1 MHRGV
6 ADRDVHSDDILRSR
20 CTAGLIAMTRSFAP
34 AVTLLIVVL
43 ATPSALAQSW
53 QPPTDEE
60 RCPSPWGA
68 DDERGAANLMR
79 PEVIIKAA
87 RLIQVGEVIEMSY
100 PLHAAMPFYGSRIYN
115 QQIKR
120 TGWPKGTNNRGSN
133 EEIITTELG
142 QVGTQ
147 IDGFGHQSIG
157 NSLYNC
163 FKLDEVATRTG
174 FSKLGIENAGGLFTR
189 GVLIDVAAL
198 HGVEML
204 GAQYEISAQDLK
216 DALERQNLTLETGDA
231 VIVNTGYGNLWGV
244 DNERYYRS
252 QPGLGIEAAEWLA
265 AQNPMIVGSD
275 SCCVEVNPNP
285 DPNLSSPVH
294 QILLVT
300 HGIYL
305 IESLKLDEL
314 IEKDIDEF
322 AFIVQPLKLQGGT
335 GSSIAPIAV
344 R

>member
-1 MHRGV
+1 MSVLKCAAV
-6 ADRDVHSDDILRSR
+6 AVMVI
-20 CTAGLIAMTRSFAP
+20 GLGISPT
-34 AVTLLIVVL
+34 
-43 ATPSALAQSW
+43 LAQTW
-53 QPPTDEE
+53 QPPSDEE
-60 RCPSPWGA
+60 RCPSPWGP
-68 DDERGAANLMR
+68 DDEKGAANLMQ
-79 PEVIIKAA
+79 PELILRAA
-87 RLIQVGEVIEMSY
+87 RLIQTGEVIELGY

-120 TGWPKGTNNRGSN
+120 TGWPKGSNNRGSN

-147 IDGFGHQSIG
+147 IDGFGHQTIG

-163 FKLDEVATRTG
+163 FKLDEITTRTG
-174 FSKLGIENAGGLFTR
+174 FSRLGIENSGGMLTR

-204 GAQYEISAQDLK
+204 GSQYEISAKDLQ
-216 DALERQNLTLETGDA
+216 DALARQNLKLETGDA

-244 DNERYYRS
+244 DNARYYRS

-265 AQNPMIVGSD
+265 EQNPMIVGSD
-275 SCCVEVNPNP
+275 SCCIEVNPNP

-314 IEKDIDEF
+314 IEKDVQEF

-335 GSSIAPIAV
+335 GSSVAPMAV
-344 R
+344 Y

>member
-1 MHRGV
+1 MKIFHV
-6 ADRDVHSDDILRSR
+6 
-20 CTAGLIAMTRSFAP
+20 
-34 AVTLLIVVL
+34 IVVL
-43 ATPSALAQSW
+43 AMLLIQGIGIAPARAQGW
-53 QPPTDEE
+53 QPPTDAQ
-60 RCPSPWGA
+60 RCPSRWGTE
-68 DDERGAANLMR
+68 DERGAANLMQ
-79 PEVIIKAA
+79 PEVILRAA
-87 RLIQVGEVIEMSY
+87 RLIRIGEVIELAF
-100 PLHAAMPFYGSRIYN
+100 PLHADMPFYGDRIYN

-120 TGWPKGTNNRGSN
+120 TRSALGSNLRSSN

-147 IDGFGHQSIG
+147 IDGLGHQSIG

-163 FKLDEVATRTG
+163 FQIDEVITRTE
-174 FSKLGIENAGGLFTR
+174 FSRLGMENAGGMFTR
-189 GVLIDVAAL
+189 GVLLDVAGL
-198 HGVEML
+198 QGVDML
-204 GAQYEISAQDLK
+204 GDQYEITAQDLR
-216 DALERQNLTLETGDA
+216 DALERQEMTLTAGDA
-231 VIVNTGYGNLWGV
+231 VIINTGFGRLWGI
-244 DNERYYRS
+244 DNTRYYQT

-265 AQNPMIVGSD
+265 EQEPMIVGSD

-285 DPNLSSPVH
+285 EPGLSSPVH

-314 IEKDIDEF
+314 VDRNIYEF
-322 AFIVQPLKLQGGT
+322 AFVVQPLKLRGAT